1 MRGHPF
7 SARRQSRNEPSK
19 LSGRNQMDL
28 RNVWIVRGT
37 LDGPSGTLSTSVTVS
52 GVTTLIDGSEIRVVV
67 PEPASLGYEKASVRG
82 IGEAKL
88 VTSNLAFQTG
98 KTYAFNFGEC
108 FFIDADG
115 HE

>member
-1 MRGHPF
+1 
-7 SARRQSRNEPSK
+7 
-19 LSGRNQMDL
+19 MDL

-67 PEPASLGYEKASVRG
+67 PEPASLGYE
-82 IGEAKL
+82 I

-98 KTYAFNFGEC
+98 KPYAFNFGEC

-115 HE
+115 HEPHFRFVSDSATLTVYVHAHTGA